1 MLILNPWVTL
11 PVTPFHAVMG
21 HLFLIFV
28 SILLT
33 VGFPPISS
41 MQDFTSHLVVTKFPL

>member
-1 MLILNPWVTL
+1 MLIFNPWGTL
-11 PVTPFHAVMG
+11 RVTPFHAEMD

-28 SILLT
+28 CILLT

-41 MQDFTSHLVVTKFPL
+41 LQDFTSHLVVTKFPL